1 MHRAEAEGSRTAH
14 VGTLTL
20 APVFKEEEEEEETAQ
35 ANEALKCTLRVK
47 DSSKAEEEGGGES
60 NVTSL
65 QVDDNDNE
73 TLIYASEGGGKRPT
87 RAKPRSAR
95 TGLPAQGVA
104 RCQHRGCLEAT
115 MVSLA
120 GAGDLLGWSCTK
132 VKKSRRLY

>member
-20 APVFKEEEEEEETAQ
+20 APVFKEEEEEEEETAQ

-47 DSSKAEEEGGGES
+47 DSSKAEEERGEES

-73 TLIYASEGGGKRPT
+73 TSIHALEGGG
-87 RAKPRSAR
+87 
-95 TGLPAQGVA
+95 
-104 RCQHRGCLEAT
+104 RGQRE
-115 MVSLA
+115 
-120 GAGDLLGWSCTK
+120 
-132 VKKSRRLY
+132 